1 MGTYFGFSKAF
12 PKFMKKLIMNEA
24 AKQLPEGY
32 PVDKHFNPS
41 YNPWDQQL
49 YVVPD
54 GDFLR
59 ALIRGKPMS

>member
-1 MGTYFGFSKAF
+1 
-12 PKFMKKLIMNEA
+12 MKKLIMNEA